1 MRTDQDEDEDKVNIS
16 IIAAISD
23 YDLCPEHTCID
34 LDFSPQDWQSNSM
47 DVRHIRGSAWFP
59 RMTGPMKLM
68 LQSKDSNAFP
78 QGFGHASPA
87 QWSESEHGNGPLPR
101 KKKGLHRR

>member
-34 LDFSPQDWQSNSM
+34 LDFSPQD
-47 DVRHIRGSAWFP
+47 
-59 RMTGPMKLM
+59 
-68 LQSKDSNAFP
+68 
-78 QGFGHASPA
+78 
-87 QWSESEHGNGPLPR
+87 
-101 KKKGLHRR
+101 

>member
-1 MRTDQDEDEDKVNIS
+1 MTKTGIVTALLTVKYCDACIVTITMRTDDDGWGRMRTDQDEDEDKVNII

-34 LDFSPQDWQSNSM
+34 LDFNPQAWQSNSM

-59 RMTGPMKLM
+59 SMTGPM
-68 LQSKDSNAFP
+68 
-78 QGFGHASPA
+78 
-87 QWSESEHGNGPLPR
+87 
-101 KKKGLHRR
+101 